1 MDGQGLTLDGDS
13 RAGWIKGKAST
24 SRFPSRANVTTRLR
38 GVEEEGEM
46 VRAQGM
52 AATCAHRI
60 AWPPAE
66 FPAKE
71 SQGVLEESHGVE
83 DVMQERYAQ
92 VRRRGLV
99 PPLEEQTV
107 LAMSSHF
114 PCLPLH
120 SRPGAAAAAD
130 WSRMMTEQA
139 THLSCCINDTAFVR
153 RAS

>member
-1 MDGQGLTLDGDS
+1 MDGQGLTLDDS

-71 SQGVLEESHGVE
+71 SQGVLEESHSVE

-99 PPLEEQTV
+99 PPPEEQTV
-107 LAMSSHF
+107 LAMSSTS
-114 PCLPLH
+114 PACL
-120 SRPGAAAAAD
+120 
-130 WSRMMTEQA
+130 
-139 THLSCCINDTAFVR
+139 CIPVPELLPQLTGPE
-153 RAS
+153 